1 MSDITYCNIWA
12 MEHVRTKPIKCA
24 NVKTIKKYKI
34 LKAKAHRRKKTTHRK
49 TLKKTGDNDRRFA
62 AVGYTQECSPKCTEN
77 RTIHRIP
84 KKTFCRAFYQI
95 LFPKSGR
102 HSDLL
107 LLVFVD
113 NSATRQ
119 SHFSVFCALDGP
131 KI

>member
-1 MSDITYCNIWA
+1 MTEGLLQSAIRKN
-12 MEHVRTKPIKCA
+12 VRQ
-24 NVKTIKKYKI
+24 NV
-34 LKAKAHRRKKTTHRK
+34 L
-49 TLKKTGDNDRRFA
+49 
-62 AVGYTQECSPKCTEN
+62 
-77 RTIHRIP
+77 RIEQFIEFQ